1 MAAHCSAC
9 GSEVMEGSA
18 FCSSCGA
25 KIGQPVADPANN
37 RAAGVPSVDR
47 PLTAQARQSPRKLL
61 FTIVTLVIIIGL
73 IAVAGVYLKAQ
84 TERAETYEAAMLSMQ
99 SGDYETAIQ
108 LLYRVRGFKD
118 TDAKIDEARELLS
131 ESRVAEVDAMI
142 AQLGEE
148 SVLSEILDYGQL
160 VTDAVD
166 AYNELTEEEKGRVG
180 GLGVL
185 EVAQVF
191 YFVADGN
198 QGTALGII
206 QQSTA
211 MSDEQVMRCLRKYAI
226 YTSIDDVLSEL
237 KGMMKNPAAF
247 EWESWTA
254 PLGVHRSPQDGA
266 TENDYSIT
274 FNVTYSGTNSFG
286 GRLQDTSMAIV
297 YCTID
302 PAARRVTVTDILII

>member
-1 MAAHCSAC
+1 M
-9 GSEVMEGSA
+9 
-18 FCSSCGA
+18 
-25 KIGQPVADPANN
+25 
-37 RAAGVPSVDR
+37 
-47 PLTAQARQSPRKLL
+47 
-61 FTIVTLVIIIGL
+61 
-73 IAVAGVYLKAQ
+73 
-84 TERAETYEAAMLSMQ
+84 
-99 SGDYETAIQ
+99 
-108 LLYRVRGFKD
+108 RGFKD

-237 KGMMKNPAAF
+237 KGMMKNRLHSNGKAGRHHWVF
-247 EWESWTA
+247 TGRRKTA
-254 PLGVHRSPQDGA
+254 PTEETTTRSRS
-266 TENDYSIT
+266 T
-274 FNVTYSGTNSFG
+274 
-286 GRLQDTSMAIV
+286 
-297 YCTID
+297 
-302 PAARRVTVTDILII
+302 